1 MAGSDNGESI
11 SSRRSIRRSEESS
24 GLRDMGS
31 KKPNN
36 PIDHQ
41 NGLMYF
47 FKLKEVATPAQFQ
60 H

>member
-1 MAGSDNGESI
+1 
-11 SSRRSIRRSEESS
+11 
-24 GLRDMGS
+24 MGS